1 MQVLEPGLSRMV
13 LPVLSRILTLSG
25 IARPD
30 LSKGVVYIPWIAQI
44 CRAALLKGCQ
54 SRDILVSDIKHGA
67 GAEEWNPM
75 VQSIVVGCAGLVQ
88 YLADAYP
95 PTLPDWDRLGEP
107 L

>member
-13 LPVLSRILTLSG
+13 LPVLSRILTLHG

-30 LSKGVVYIPWIAQI
+30 LRKGVVRISWPTELAKQLSL
-44 CRAALLKGCQ
+44 RAARAG
-54 SRDILVSDIKHGA
+54 SYGTDIWHGA

-95 PTLPDWDRLGEP
+95 PSLPDWDRLGEP